1 LKSIQ
6 NQDLTVQVL
15 GVASSRFLKIDQGW
29 RNIMKRLIFILVFL
43 VSSLAHN
50 RVSAMSLRDSLGMF
64 ESGASKPYRCAA
76 DSVRGNSGEV
86 SRFQIMPAVW
96 NRYSKSREFDNPE
109 IAWSVAQRILKDRT
123 EWFLNITGRQPTA
136 LELYLLWN
144 KPGHFSAVGFS
155 TSRVSPHF
163 KTRAQRFANLF
174 HDDQLQS
181 SSDRRILTELASV
194 SMPSP
199 MFGLIR

>member
-1 LKSIQ
+1 
-6 NQDLTVQVL
+6 
-15 GVASSRFLKIDQGW
+15 
-29 RNIMKRLIFILVFL
+29 MKRLILILVVL
-43 VSSLAHN
+43 VSMAHE

-76 DSVRGNSGEV
+76 DRVRGNSGEV

-96 NRYSKSREFDNPE
+96 SRYTSSREFEDPE
-109 IAWSVAQRILKDRT
+109 IAWSVAQRILQDRT
-123 EWFLNITGRQPTA
+123 QWFLNITGRQPSA

-181 SSDRRILTELASV
+181 SSARRILTELASV

-199 MFGLIR
+199 VLGLIR

>member
-1 LKSIQ
+1 
-6 NQDLTVQVL
+6 
-15 GVASSRFLKIDQGW
+15 
-29 RNIMKRLIFILVFL
+29 MKRSIFILV
-43 VSSLAHN
+43 VVLASMAHI

-64 ESGASKPYRCAA
+64 ESGASKPDRCAA
-76 DSVRGNSGEV
+76 DKVRGNSGEV

-96 NRYSKSREFDNPE
+96 NRYTQSREFENPE
-109 IAWSVAQRILKDRT
+109 IAWSIAQRILQDRT
-123 EWFLNITGRQPTA
+123 QWFLNNTGRQPNA

-174 HDDQLQS
+174 HDDQLPS
-181 SSDRRILTELASV
+181 SGARRILTELVSV
-194 SMPSP
+194 SEPSP
-199 MFGLIR
+199 MLSLIR

>member
-1 LKSIQ
+1 
-6 NQDLTVQVL
+6 
-15 GVASSRFLKIDQGW
+15 
-29 RNIMKRLIFILVFL
+29 MKRLTFILVFL
-43 VSSLAHN
+43 VSSLAHD

-64 ESGASKPYRCAA
+64 ESGASKPDRCAA
-76 DSVRGNSGEV
+76 DRVRGNSGEV

-96 NRYSKSREFDNPE
+96 SRYSRSREYDNPE
-109 IAWSVAQRILKDRT
+109 IAWSVAQRILQDRT
-123 EWFLNITGRQPTA
+123 QWFLNITGRQPSA

-181 SSDRRILTELASV
+181 SGARRILTELASV

>member
-1 LKSIQ
+1 
-6 NQDLTVQVL
+6 
-15 GVASSRFLKIDQGW
+15 
-29 RNIMKRLIFILVFL
+29 MKRLIFILVFL
-43 VSSLAHN
+43 VSLAHE

-64 ESGASKPYRCAA
+64 ESGASKPDRCAA
-76 DSVRGNSGEV
+76 DRVRGNSGEV

-96 NRYSKSREFDNPE
+96 SRYTRSLEFDNPE
-109 IAWSVAQRILKDRT
+109 IAWSVAQRILQDRT
-123 EWFLNITGRQPTA
+123 QWFLNITGRQPNA

-181 SSDRRILTELASV
+181 SGARRITSSSDERPWQSNTGSLPVNVCSAPV
-194 SMPSP
+194 STIIS
-199 MFGLIR
+199 LRSCSCTTRRK